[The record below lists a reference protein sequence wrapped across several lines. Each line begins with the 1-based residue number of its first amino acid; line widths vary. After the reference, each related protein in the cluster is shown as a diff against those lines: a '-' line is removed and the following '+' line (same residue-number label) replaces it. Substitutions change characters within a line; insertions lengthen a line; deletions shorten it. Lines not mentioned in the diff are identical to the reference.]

1 MSATVWCAE
10 CEGPSDVV
18 QEGLEEVLE
27 LGYVRDYWVILLD
40 CGHEEVSPR

>member
-10 CEGPSDVV
+10 CDGPSDV
-18 QEGLEEVLE
+18 ESTGFETDPYGEEW
-27 LGYVRDYWVILLD
+27 WVTVLD

>member
-10 CEGPSDVV
+10 CEGPSDVAE
-18 QEGLEEVLE
+18 EGPEGDPDGWEWWV
-27 LGYVRDYWVILLD
+27 VRLD